1 MVVQIGS
8 LRVPNIYPDFFKIFL
23 NLYILDTF
31 KGEGGEVSY
40 TPEVAQFL
48 KKIQYFRNF
57 LKVGGEKRTCDVDRG
72 GRVNHGG
79 RRSDGQD
86 DRQGIV
92 LGLSC
97 LGAAAAQSFKNGHEA
112 RREWLGVKSGREGG
126 MFKLRLIKIVE
137 SHERNF
143 KG

>member
-1 MVVQIGS
+1 M
-8 LRVPNIYPDFFKIFL
+8 
-23 NLYILDTF
+23 
-31 KGEGGEVSY
+31 SY

-86 DRQGIV
+86 DR
-92 LGLSC
+92 
-97 LGAAAAQSFKNGHEA
+97 
-112 RREWLGVKSGREGG
+112 
-126 MFKLRLIKIVE
+126 
-137 SHERNF
+137 
-143 KG
+143 